1 MLRVRHSSG
10 RKLTLDQA
18 KFIDMGALSNDF
30 FFTTAAWPVRRVITV
45 SLVDWLKHG
54 PENGI

>member
-1 MLRVRHSSG
+1 MRHSGG

-18 KFIDMGALSNDF
+18 KFIDMGSLSNYF
-30 FFTTAAWPVRRVITV
+30 FFTTAEWPVSRVITV